1 MKNNRVKLL
10 KQVKEE
16 SERFRALK
24 AEKSKEILQLKE
36 QVRIKC
42 YHETRDLDVDK

>member
-1 MKNNRVKLL
+1 MKLM

-24 AEKSKEILQLKE
+24 TEKNKEILQLKE
-36 QVRIKC
+36 KV
-42 YHETRDLDVDK
+42 